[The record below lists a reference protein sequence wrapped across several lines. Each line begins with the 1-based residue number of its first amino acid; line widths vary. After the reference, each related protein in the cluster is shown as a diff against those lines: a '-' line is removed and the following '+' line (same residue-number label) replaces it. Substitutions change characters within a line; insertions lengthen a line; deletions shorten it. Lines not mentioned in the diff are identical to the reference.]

1 VDSREI
7 TARDLRDKLSQVR
20 FVHIDG
26 HHSRGCLTNDL
37 ELVHPIMHLDG
48 IICLDDMLHP
58 CYPMM
63 VTAVF
68 DYLVRHPEMRLL
80 GVIDRE
86 DILAAPKFLVCR
98 DDALE
103 LYKYDLLNA
112 FSRFHFSLDADMET
126 YFAPVLTPRPP
137 KTRRP

>member
-1 VDSREI
+1 
-7 TARDLRDKLSQVR
+7 
-20 FVHIDG
+20 
-26 HHSRGCLTNDL
+26 
-37 ELVHPIMHLDG
+37 
-48 IICLDDMLHP
+48 
-58 CYPMM
+58 MM

-86 DILAAPKFLVCR
+86 DIVAAPRFLVCR

-112 FSRFHFSLDADMET
+112 FSRFHFSLDTDMET
-126 YFAPVLTPRPP
+126 YSVCKRHSIERLIGKNAGAIDEDVAAAEAFGDFVRKRLDRIF
-137 KTRRP
+137 